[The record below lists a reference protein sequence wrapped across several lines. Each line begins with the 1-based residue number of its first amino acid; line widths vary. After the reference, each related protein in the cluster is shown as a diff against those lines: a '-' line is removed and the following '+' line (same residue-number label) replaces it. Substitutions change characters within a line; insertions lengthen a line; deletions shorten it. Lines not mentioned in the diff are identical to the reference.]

1 MTRRFPKITVW
12 RAIFAAVML
21 SGLVRYIPAYLLRAG
36 RVDEPE
42 R

>member
-21 SGLVRYIPAYLLRAG
+21 SGVYATYLRIFYGLGG
-36 RVDEPE
+36 RPT
-42 R
+42 